1 MFSSIK
7 NKLIGRGKVQK
18 FEGFLLE
25 RFDEE
30 QASGWIIPQDE
41 NNPDGIHFHVIE
53 SGCNIDFKSFF
64 FHRETLRVNKSNN
77 LYGFRLRFRKKISDL
92 SHVSLFYLDENGR
105 VEPTVLPHVQATLLD
120 ASTSMYFLNLMA
132 SQAKY
137 NNEPLPSIKAI
148 ATKLESKVAPEDNV
162 DSAMAELTTKDISE
176 FYLQAGVRSKR
187 GVAITGKSGHLFLHG
202 GSNHVD
208 DLFRGTDIHC
218 EKAEGWC
225 SLIQERQRV
234 ASLSGYRYLQIIIPE
249 KQTLLPG
256 RYYRNIQ
263 GPSRLLQMV
272 ESAKVGSYVSVYN
285 AFSSHMNGD
294 IFYKTDSHFNA
305 LGNFLL
311 FDSLMKHLNVEHGFS
326 PNFDLLSKYTGDL
339 GSKFYP
345 LKILER
351 AKTSSNLPSD
361 KKTIEY
367 RYVQNN
373 KAHMGQK
380 IHWVNS
386 EAPIKQK
393 VLIFGNSFADFGEEQ
408 HHLTFWLSYC
418 FEECYFVWAA
428 DFDFAIIETFKPD
441 LVIGQSVERFMRIV
455 PRR

>member
-1 MFSSIK
+1 MLSSLK
-7 NKLIGRGKVQK
+7 KKLIGWGKVQK
-18 FEGFLLE
+18 YKGFLLE

-30 QASGWIIPQDE
+30 QASGWIIPQDG
-41 NNPDGIHFHVIE
+41 NNPVGIHFHVIE
-53 SGCNIDFKSFF
+53 SGSNVDFKAFF
-64 FHRETLRVNKSNN
+64 FHRETLQVNKSNN
-77 LYGFRLRFRKKISDL
+77 LYGFRLRFKQKISDL
-92 SHVSLFYLDENGR
+92 SHVSIFYLDKNGR
-105 VEPTVLPHVQATLLD
+105 VEPSVLPNVQANLLES
-120 ASTSMYFLNLMA
+120 STSMYFLNLMA

-137 NNEPLPSIKAI
+137 NKEPLPSLKAI
-148 ATKLESKVAPEDNV
+148 TTEQESKVVPEGNV
-162 DSAMAELTTKDISE
+162 DFVMAELITKDISE
-176 FYLQAGVRSKR
+176 FYLHAGVRSKR

-225 SLIQERQRV
+225 SLIQERQRI
-234 ASLSGYRYLQIIIPE
+234 ASNSGYRYLQIIIPE

-272 ESAKVGSYVSVYN
+272 ENAKVESYVSVYD
-285 AFSSHMNGD
+285 AFSSHVNGD

-311 FDSLMKHLNVEHGFS
+311 FDSLMKHLNVDHGFS
-326 PNFDLLSKYTGDL
+326 PNFDLLCKYAGDL

-351 AKTSSNLPSD
+351 TKALSNLPTH
-361 KKTIEY
+361 KRTVEY
-367 RYVQNN
+367 QCVPNI

-380 IHWVNS
+380 IHWVNFD
-386 EAPIKQK
+386 APIKQK
-393 VLIFGNSFADFGEEQ
+393 VLIFGNSFADIGKKQ

-428 DFDFAIIETFKPD
+428 EFDFTIIETFKPD
-441 LVIGQSVERFMRIV
+441 LVIGQSVERFMRII

>member
-7 NKLIGRGKVQK
+7 DKLIARGKVKK
-18 FEGFLLE
+18 FKGFLLE

-30 QASGWIIPQDE
+30 QASGWIIPQDG
-41 NNPDGIHFHVIE
+41 NNPVSSHFHVIE
-53 SGCNIDFKSFF
+53 NGCNIDFKPFF
-64 FHRETLRVNKSNN
+64 FHRETLQVNKSNN
-77 LYGFRLRFRKKISDL
+77 LYGFRLRFREKISDL
-92 SHVSLFYLDENGR
+92 SHVSLFYLDDKGR
-105 VEPTVLPHVQATLLD
+105 VEPTVLPDVQASLLD

-132 SQAKY
+132 SQAKC

-148 ATKLESKVAPEDNV
+148 ATKLNSKVAPKDNA
-162 DSAMAELTTKDISE
+162 DSVMTELTTNNISE
-176 FYLQAGVRSKR
+176 FYLQAGVRSKCA
-187 GVAITGKSGHLFLHG
+187 VAITGKSGHLFLHG

-208 DLFRGTDIHC
+208 DLFRDTDIHC

-249 KQTLLPG
+249 KQTFLPD
-256 RYYRNIQ
+256 RYYRSIQ
-263 GPSRLLQMV
+263 SPSRLLQIV
-272 ESAKVGSYVSVYN
+272 ESAKVGSYVSIYDT
-285 AFSSHMNGD
+285 FSSHMNGD

-305 LGNFLL
+305 IGNFLL
-311 FDSLMKHLNVEHGFS
+311 FDSLMKHLNVEHDFS
-326 PNFDLLSKYTGDL
+326 PNFDLLSKYAGDL

-351 AKTSSNLPSD
+351 TKTSSNLPEH
-361 KKTIEY
+361 KRAVEY
-367 RYVQNN
+367 QYMPNN
-373 KAHMGQK
+373 KAHVGQK

-393 VLIFGNSFADFGEEQ
+393 VLIFGNSFADIGEEQ

-428 DFDFAIIETFKPD
+428 EFDFAIIENYKPD